1 MCEEKEEAGFKE
13 NHLCKVCKV
22 FIVIKQE
29 PVALDTITIY

>member
-13 NHLCKVCKV
+13 NHLCKV
-22 FIVIKQE
+22 FTVIKQE